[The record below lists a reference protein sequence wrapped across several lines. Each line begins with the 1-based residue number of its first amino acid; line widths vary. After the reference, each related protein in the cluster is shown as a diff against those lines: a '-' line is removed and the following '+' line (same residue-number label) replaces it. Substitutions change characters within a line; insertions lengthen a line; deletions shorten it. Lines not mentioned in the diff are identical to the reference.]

1 MEERITQSDI
11 RMIKAVIR
19 EMQCDLE
26 EQQEILNKLETGIR
40 LKRDNKRRLE
50 VILDSFLDEEEL
62 WWRLILQNY

>member
-1 MEERITQSDI
+1 MEEKITKSDI
-11 RMIKAVIR
+11 RMLKAVIR

-50 VILDSFLDEEEL
+50 VILDSFLNEEEL
-62 WWRLILQNY
+62 VWERLK

>member
-1 MEERITQSDI
+1 MEEKITQSDI
-11 RMIKAVIR
+11 RMLKAVIR

-50 VILDSFLDEEEL
+50 IVLDSLLDV
-62 WWRLILQNY
+62 

>member
-1 MEERITQSDI
+1 MEEKITQSDI
-11 RMIKAVIR
+11 SMLKAVIR

-26 EQQEILNKLETGIR
+26 EQQEILNRLETGIR

-62 WWRLILQNY
+62 

>member
-11 RMIKAVIR
+11 GMLKAVVR

-50 VILDSFLDEEEL
+50 IILDSFLDEEEL
-62 WWRLILQNY
+62 

>member
-1 MEERITQSDI
+1 MEEKITQSDI
-11 RMIKAVIR
+11 DMLKAVIR

-50 VILDSFLDEEEL
+50 VILDSFLDEEKL
-62 WWRLILQNY
+62 

>member
-50 VILDSFLDEEEL
+50 VVLDSFLDEEEL
-62 WWRLILQNY
+62 

>member
-1 MEERITQSDI
+1 MEEKITQSDI
-11 RMIKAVIR
+11 NMLKAVIR

-50 VILDSFLDEEEL
+50 VILDSFLNEEEL
-62 WWRLILQNY
+62 VWERLK

>member
-1 MEERITQSDI
+1 MEEKITQSDI
-11 RMIKAVIR
+11 DMLKAVIR

-26 EQQEILNKLETGIR
+26 EQQEILNRLETGIR

-62 WWRLILQNY
+62 

>member
-1 MEERITQSDI
+1 MEEKITQSDI
-11 RMIKAVIR
+11 DMLKAVIR

-50 VILDSFLDEEEL
+50 IALDSFLNEEEL
-62 WWRLILQNY
+62 

>member
-11 RMIKAVIR
+11 GMLKAVIR

-62 WWRLILQNY
+62 

>member
-1 MEERITQSDI
+1 
-11 RMIKAVIR
+11 
-19 EMQCDLE
+19 MQCDLE

-62 WWRLILQNY
+62 

>member
-1 MEERITQSDI
+1 MEEKITQSDI
-11 RMIKAVIR
+11 DMLKAVIR

-26 EQQEILNKLETGIR
+26 EQQEILNRLETGIR

-62 WWRLILQNY
+62 WWRIILQNY

>member
-1 MEERITQSDI
+1 MEEKITQSDI
-11 RMIKAVIR
+11 DMLKAVIR

-62 WWRLILQNY
+62 

>member
-11 RMIKAVIR
+11 GMLKAVIR

-50 VILDSFLDEEEL
+50 VILDSFLDGEEL
-62 WWRLILQNY
+62 

>member
-62 WWRLILQNY
+62 VWERLK